1 MFWFFVQLFPA
12 TFAGIFSSDPE
23 LVSFTAGALRIYCG
37 AMFLFGIQ
45 LACQM
50 TFVAIGYAV
59 CSIIV
64 AVVRKFVLLLPL
76 IFIVPMFISN
86 KTMGVSHGG
95 ADRRCDRSD
104 IHGDFVL
111 NPVQGKHSESWRKR
125 DKNYI

>member
-1 MFWFFVQLFPA
+1 
-12 TFAGIFSSDPE
+12 
-23 LVSFTAGALRIYCG
+23 
-37 AMFLFGIQ
+37 
-45 LACQM
+45 M

-76 IFIVPMFISN
+76 IFIVPMFVSN
-86 KTMGVSHGG
+86 KTMGVYMAG

-111 NPVQGKHSESWRKR
+111 DPVQESTQKAGESVI
-125 DKNYI
+125 KII